1 MYHAS
6 DILSKVEAL
15 ASQVHLL
22 KDRMAKQKVSVRL
35 EHYWELAYVRSRF
48 AEFKLRVGQFGEDD
62 DVQLTRDQAAIEASW
77 SDLMHAIN
85 ALLAAL
91 SETNKGGTWTV
102 PHQQLCTVYG
112 GQRAKRKQTQN
123 DHR

>member
-6 DILSKVEAL
+6 DILSKVEDL

-48 AEFKLRVGQFGEDD
+48 AEFKLRVEQLDEDD

-77 SDLMHAIN
+77 GDLMHAIN

-91 SETNKGGTWTV
+91 TETNT
-102 PHQQLCTVYG
+102 
-112 GQRAKRKQTQN
+112 GQSSL
-123 DHR
+123 